1 MTQQIFE
8 KILDEN
14 DITWNDIVT
23 LTVINPKY
31 VKGIFNWSR
40 QPKTISFNG
49 ALGYH
54 RNDEYVSIMVL
65 IDDECTD
72 LTFSFDEV
80 ISIRKNKNYE
90 TRR

>member
-1 MTQQIFE
+1 MTQEIFE
-8 KILDEN
+8 KILEEN
-14 DITWNDIVT
+14 HITWNDIVT

-54 RNDEYVSIMVL
+54 KNDEYISIMVV
-65 IDDECTD
+65 INDKCTD
-72 LTFSFDEV
+72 LKFSFDEV
-80 ISIRKNKNYE
+80 ISIRKD
-90 TRR
+90 

>member
-8 KILDEN
+8 KILEEN
-14 DITWNDIVT
+14 NITWNNIVT
-23 LTVINPKY
+23 LTVINPHY

-54 RNDEYVSIMVL
+54 KNDEYISLMVT
-65 IDDECTD
+65 INDECTD
-72 LTFSFDEV
+72 LKFSFNEV
-80 ISIRKNKNYE
+80 ISIRKN
-90 TRR
+90 

>member
-8 KILDEN
+8 KILEEN
-14 DITWNDIVT
+14 HITWNDIVT

-40 QPKTISFNG
+40 QPNTISFNG

-80 ISIRKNKNYE
+80 VSIRKN
-90 TRR
+90 

>member
-8 KILDEN
+8 KVLEEN
-14 DITWNDIVT
+14 HITWNDIVT

-54 RNDEYVSIMVL
+54 RNDEYISLMVM
-65 IDDECTD
+65 INDECTD

-80 ISIRKNKNYE
+80 ISIRKN
-90 TRR
+90 

>member
-54 RNDEYVSIMVL
+54 KNDDYVSIMVV
-65 IDDECTD
+65 INDECTD

-80 ISIRKNKNYE
+80 ISIRKN
-90 TRR
+90 

>member
-54 RNDEYVSIMVL
+54 RNDEYVSIMVS
-65 IDDECTD
+65 INDECTD
-72 LTFSFDEV
+72 LKFSFDEV
-80 ISIRKNKNYE
+80 ISIRKK
-90 TRR
+90 

>member
-1 MTQQIFE
+1 MTRQIFE

-54 RNDEYVSIMVL
+54 RDDEYVSIMVV
-65 IDDECTD
+65 INNECTD
-72 LTFSFDEV
+72 LKFSFNEV
-80 ISIRKNKNYE
+80 INIRK
-90 TRR
+90 

>member
-8 KILDEN
+8 KVLEEN
-14 DITWNDIVT
+14 HITWNDIVT

-54 RNDEYVSIMVL
+54 KNDDYVSIMVV
-65 IDDECTD
+65 INDECTD

-80 ISIRKNKNYE
+80 ISIRKN
-90 TRR
+90 

>member
-54 RNDEYVSIMVL
+54 WNDEYISLMVM
-65 IDDECTD
+65 INDECTD
-72 LTFSFDEV
+72 LKFSFDEV

>member
-1 MTQQIFE
+1 MTRQIFE

-14 DITWNDIVT
+14 DITWNDIVA

-54 RNDEYVSIMVL
+54 RDDEYVSIMVV
-65 IDDECTD
+65 INNECTD
-72 LTFSFDEV
+72 LKFSFNEV
-80 ISIRKNKNYE
+80 INIRK
-90 TRR
+90 

>member
-8 KILDEN
+8 KILNEN

-54 RNDEYVSIMVL
+54 KNDEYISLMVL
-65 IDDECTD
+65 INDECTD
-72 LTFSFDEV
+72 LKFSFDEV
-80 ISIRKNKNYE
+80 INIRK
-90 TRR
+90 

>member
-1 MTQQIFE
+1 MTRRIFE
-8 KILDEN
+8 KILEEN

-54 RNDEYVSIMVL
+54 KNDDYISLMVTINDEC
-65 IDDECTD
+65 ID
-72 LTFSFDEV
+72 LKFSFDEV
-80 ISIRKNKNYE
+80 ISIRK
-90 TRR
+90 

>member
-8 KILDEN
+8 KILEEN
-14 DITWNDIVT
+14 HITWNDIVT

-31 VKGIFNWSR
+31 VKSIFNWSR

-54 RNDEYVSIMVL
+54 RNDEYVSIMVV
-65 IDDECTD
+65 INNECTD
-72 LTFSFDEV
+72 LKFSFNEV
-80 ISIRKNKNYE
+80 ISIRKN
-90 TRR
+90 

>member
-31 VKGIFNWSR
+31 VKSIFNWSR

-54 RNDEYVSIMVL
+54 NNDEYVSIMVL
-65 IDDECTD
+65 INDECTD
-72 LTFSFDEV
+72 LKFSFDEV
-80 ISIRKNKNYE
+80 ISIRKN
-90 TRR
+90 

>member
-1 MTQQIFE
+1 MTRRIFE
-8 KILDEN
+8 KILEEN

-31 VKGIFNWSR
+31 VKGIFNWSK

-54 RNDEYVSIMVL
+54 KNDDYISLMVM
-65 IDDECTD
+65 INDECTD
-72 LTFSFDEV
+72 LKFSFDEV
-80 ISIRKNKNYE
+80 ISIRKI
-90 TRR
+90 

>member
-54 RNDEYVSIMVL
+54 RDDEYVSIMVS
-65 IDDECTD
+65 INDESTE

-80 ISIRKNKNYE
+80 ISIRKNKNYD

>member
-31 VKGIFNWSR
+31 VKGIFNWTR

-54 RNDEYVSIMVL
+54 RADEYVSIMVS
-65 IDDECTD
+65 INDESTE

-80 ISIRKNKNYE
+80 ISIRK
-90 TRR
+90 

>member
-54 RNDEYVSIMVL
+54 RNDEYVSIMVM
-65 IDDECTD
+65 INDECTD
-72 LTFSFDEV
+72 LKFSFDEI
-80 ISIRKNKNYE
+80 ISIRKN
-90 TRR
+90 

>member
-31 VKGIFNWSR
+31 VKSIFNWSR

-54 RNDEYVSIMVL
+54 KNDEYVSIMVL
-65 IDDECTD
+65 INDECTD
-72 LTFSFDEV
+72 LKFSFDEV
-80 ISIRKNKNYE
+80 ISIRKN
-90 TRR
+90 

>member
-8 KILDEN
+8 NILGEN

-31 VKGIFNWSR
+31 VKNIFNWSR

-54 RNDEYVSIMVL
+54 KNDEYVSIMVL
-65 IDDECTD
+65 INDECTD
-72 LTFSFDEV
+72 LKFSFDEV
-80 ISIRKNKNYE
+80 ISIRKN
-90 TRR
+90 

>member
-8 KILDEN
+8 KVLEEN
-14 DITWNDIVT
+14 HITWNDIVT

-80 ISIRKNKNYE
+80 ISIRKN
-90 TRR
+90 

>member
-14 DITWNDIVT
+14 NITWNDIVT
-23 LTVINPKY
+23 LTVVNPKY

-54 RNDEYVSIMVL
+54 KNDEYISIMVM
-65 IDDECTD
+65 INNECTD
-72 LTFSFDEV
+72 LKFSFDEV
-80 ISIRKNKNYE
+80 ISIRKN
-90 TRR
+90 

>member
-49 ALGYH
+49 ALDYCN
-54 RNDEYVSIMVL
+54 NDEYVSIMVS
-65 IDDECTD
+65 INDESTE

-80 ISIRKNKNYE
+80 ISIRKN
-90 TRR
+90 

>member
-8 KILDEN
+8 KILNEN

-31 VKGIFNWSR
+31 VKSIFNWSR

-54 RNDEYVSIMVL
+54 KNDEYISIMVM
-65 IDDECTD
+65 INDECTD
-72 LTFSFDEV
+72 LKFSFDEI
-80 ISIRKNKNYE
+80 ISIRK
-90 TRR
+90 

>member
-54 RNDEYVSIMVL
+54 RNDEYVSIMVV
-65 IDDECTD
+65 INNECTD
-72 LTFSFDEV
+72 LKFSFNEV
-80 ISIRKNKNYE
+80 ISIRKN
-90 TRR
+90 

>member
-1 MTQQIFE
+1 MTRRIFE
-8 KILDEN
+8 KILEEN

-40 QPKTISFNG
+40 QPKTISFYG

-54 RNDEYVSIMVL
+54 KNDDYISLMVTINDE
-65 IDDECTD
+65 CAD
-72 LTFSFDEV
+72 LKFSFDEV
-80 ISIRKNKNYE
+80 ISIKK
-90 TRR
+90 

>member
-8 KILDEN
+8 KVLEEN
-14 DITWNDIVT
+14 HITWNDIVT

-54 RNDEYVSIMVL
+54 RNDEYISLMVM
-65 IDDECTD
+65 INDECTD

-80 ISIRKNKNYE
+80 ISIRK
-90 TRR
+90 

>member
-8 KILDEN
+8 KILEEN
-14 DITWNDIVT
+14 HITWNDIVT

-80 ISIRKNKNYE
+80 ISIRKN
-90 TRR
+90 

>member
-54 RNDEYVSIMVL
+54 RDDEYVSIMVL
-65 IDDECTD
+65 INDECVD

-80 ISIRKNKNYE
+80 VSVRKN
-90 TRR
+90 

>member
-14 DITWNDIVT
+14 SITWNDIVT

-65 IDDECTD
+65 INDECTD
-72 LTFSFDEV
+72 LKFSFDEI
-80 ISIRKNKNYE
+80 ISIRKTVVKN
-90 TRR
+90 

>member
-8 KILDEN
+8 KILTEN
-14 DITWNDIVT
+14 DITRNDIVT

-54 RNDEYVSIMVL
+54 RDDEYVSIMVS
-65 IDDECTD
+65 INDESTE

-80 ISIRKNKNYE
+80 ISIRKN
-90 TRR
+90 

>member
-54 RNDEYVSIMVL
+54 RNDDYISLMVL
-65 IDDECTD
+65 IYDECTD

>member
-14 DITWNDIVT
+14 GITWNDIVT

-31 VKGIFNWSR
+31 AKGIFNWPR

-54 RNDEYVSIMVL
+54 KNDEYVSIMVL
-65 IDDECTD
+65 INDECTD
-72 LTFSFDEV
+72 LKFSFDEV
-80 ISIRKNKNYE
+80 ISIRKN
-90 TRR
+90 

>member
-54 RNDEYVSIMVL
+54 SDDEYVSIMVL
-65 IDDECTD
+65 INDECTD

-80 ISIRKNKNYE
+80 ISIRKN
-90 TRR
+90 

>member
-54 RNDEYVSIMVL
+54 WNDEYISLMVM
-65 IDDECTD
+65 INDECTD
-72 LTFSFDEV
+72 LKFSFDEV
-80 ISIRKNKNYE
+80 VSIRKNKNYE